1 MKKDDDL
8 HARFESAVKQA
19 TRAQARTFAGIQR
32 QFAARIQKLAKAEK
46 ASPAQAAALFASV
59 RKQFEAQLGV
69 VAQSQAETMQIFA
82 ETEKSLLSM
91 IEDVGSVFASQP
103 RDAGPGNDQE
113 SDDQELAEPET
124 DEPETD
130 EPEAGGSIV
139 DQESHL
145 LVRFLILDPGPP
157 VTLYADTARGVFTLP
172 FR

>member
-32 QFAARIQKLAKAEK
+32 QFAARIQKLSKAEK

-113 SDDQELAEPET
+113 SDDQELDEPET
-124 DEPETD
+124 DEPET
-130 EPEAGGSIV
+130 GGSIV